1 MCRSTNQRCAR
12 LVARIGP
19 KRPLRAHIRCA
30 LVADKAQALQRN
42 LAATRTGDGGGR
54 LSKVPLGMGAAGHYL
69 AATAWRISRDRRRVR
84 SPEWA
89 ALAQLVRALDCGSRG
104 PPFEPGRRYQ
114 LAPPLAG
121 ASNTRARPLLVAP
134 PRQHHPIAVRRPQRR
149 PHDQHRPPH
158 RRAARRPQARHTPPV
173 GVPKRLPA
181 QAPSRRSCSRAALAA
196 SRAAS
201 SVAAASSP
209 SAALSSAAISAAS
222 MASTSSARSASTV
235 SRF

>member
-149 PHDQHRPPH
+149 PHDQHTGRPTGGRRAGH
-158 RRAARRPQARHTPPV
+158 RRGTHHRSVCRSACPLRPRAGEAVQGRRWPRAARHHPSPQQARLP
-173 GVPKRLPA
+173 RL
-181 QAPSRRSCSRAALAA
+181 
-196 SRAAS
+196 
-201 SVAAASSP
+201 
-209 SAALSSAAISAAS
+209 
-222 MASTSSARSASTV
+222 
-235 SRF
+235 